1 MAERSRVE
9 AAVLATHQGI
19 YDAIEAGD
27 IDLMRS
33 LWGSGDDA
41 VFVPLGAE
49 PVRGT
54 AAVLRAWTVIMASTG
69 YIQFILTDT
78 AVTLGPTRSGTEADV
93 AVVSCT
99 ENVLADAGAEAF
111 AGGRAVATTV
121 LTRATGGWQVWA
133 HHTSP
138 IASIPA
144 DEEDG

>member
-1 MAERSRVE
+1 MAELSRVE
-9 AAVLATHQGI
+9 AAVLAAHQGI

-33 LWGSGDDA
+33 LWAPGDDT
-41 VFVPLGAE
+41 VFVPLGSE

-78 AVTLGPTRSGTEADV
+78 SVTLGPQRSGAEVDV

-99 ENVLADAGAEAF
+99 ENVLAEAGAEAF

-121 LTRATGGWQVWA
+121 LTRAASGWKVWA

-138 IASIPA
+138 IASMPA
-144 DEEDG
+144 DEEDE